1 MATAAKNCEN
11 LIGVECHFTQ
21 SGYPIFVMVRVLK
34 FWLIAGTAK
43 VPSSHHTD
51 GPYVYPASLL
61 VQVAAGTY
69 KVFWSRPLVLAE
81 LSPREVVTY
90 DQWVV
95 L

>member
-1 MATAAKNCEN
+1 M
-11 LIGVECHFTQ
+11 Q
-21 SGYPIFVMVRVLK
+21 SGYPIFVMVQVPK

-51 GPYVYPASLL
+51 GPLHYPAGLL

-69 KVFWSRPLVLAE
+69 KVFWSRPLAPAE
-81 LSPREVVTY
+81 PSPREMVTY